1 MVSAWAIEAL
11 GRDFYGIEQMLYTI
25 SSLYEDD
32 VAQVG
37 RDLWANKAKSPQKSL
52 AKFMVFM
59 RNIQLKG
66 HLLWSA
72 ALDIVTSDAQTAIE
86 PIRKFIT
93 ASNSQRYSFDET
105 KVYSIIGHPTV
116 GIRHV
121 IFQSFLRVPD
131 MNKDVDQ
138 GGGDLIN
145 TQGFYDL
152 WEHIEIVPQSN
163 GFQLKS
169 GHWGTFLKAL
179 PGDGANVVQTRDGG
193 EMGCLWQIEK
203 IGVDVTRSYFGK
215 FTGIKTVHGTL
226 WAEGITRTGRSVLTT
241 APQVSQLT
249 QFTIEQV
256 EDGSQSV
263 YVISPSGRYLTEN
276 SFTGSYDLVEEPT
289 SDSIFVVED
298 LEDNFFALK
307 GFSTAYASTEPGTS
321 SLVKAE
327 WVQGD
332 WEKLQ
337 RVNAPDDAYHVVSAF
352 GTYLYVDGPPEA
364 EVYLHDGTPGYES
377 KWEIVSDQEDIS
389 AMFE

>member
-1 MVSAWAIEAL
+1 MLLFRVLLLTFAKAQIVDLISRAAELENSPENINEAFLFESSGLQSRAQASDLNRLQSLQRVVQIETDLKKLMPGHASDFHIPHTLGELSSRIDFLASKLYESAEQAVAGSSPIKDDAMVSAWAIEAL
-11 GRDFYGIEQMLYTI
+11 GRGFYGIEQMLFTVGR
-25 SSLYEDD
+25 LYEDD
-32 VAQVG
+32 VGQVG

-52 AKFMVFM
+52 SSFMVFM

-72 ALDIVTSDAQTAIE
+72 SLDLVSGDAKSAIE

-105 KVYSIIGHPTV
+105 KVYDIIGHPVV

-131 MNKDVDQ
+131 MNKDVEE
-138 GGGDLIN
+138 GGGEYIN

-152 WEHIEIVPQSN
+152 WENIKLVPQASG

-179 PGDGANVVQTRDGG
+179 PGDGAAVVQTRDGN
-193 EMGCLWQIEK
+193 EIGCTWQIEK

-241 APQVSQLT
+241 AA
-249 QFTIEQV
+249 QV
-256 EDGSQSV
+256 ERLKDRLYLTLCTRFRNSPNSQS
-263 YVISPSGRYLTEN
+263 
-276 SFTGSYDLVEEPT
+276 
-289 SDSIFVVED
+289 
-298 LEDNFFALK
+298 
-307 GFSTAYASTEPGTS
+307 
-321 SLVKAE
+321 
-327 WVQGD
+327 
-332 WEKLQ
+332 
-337 RVNAPDDAYHVVSAF
+337 
-352 GTYLYVDGPPEA
+352 
-364 EVYLHDGTPGYES
+364 S
-377 KWEIVSDQEDIS
+377 K
-389 AMFE
+389 

>member
-1 MVSAWAIEAL
+1 MRLFGFIVGLVAPQIVDLITKAADLENSPENINEAFLFNTEGIQARAKASDFNRLQSLQRIVQIETDMKTLLPDHASSFHVPHTLGELSARIEFLANKLYESAETAVTSQSPIVDDSMVSAWAIEAL
-11 GRDFYGIEQMLYTI
+11 GRGFYGIEQMLYTI

-131 MNKDVDQ
+131 LNKDVDQ

-215 FTGIKTVHGTL
+215 FTGIKTIHGTL

-241 APQVSQLT
+241 APQVSKTVLLR
-249 QFTIEQV
+249 F
-256 EDGSQSV
+256 
-263 YVISPSGRYLTEN
+263 L
-276 SFTGSYDLVEEPT
+276 
-289 SDSIFVVED
+289 IFRSR
-298 LEDNFFALK
+298 N
-307 GFSTAYASTEPGTS
+307 
-321 SLVKAE
+321 
-327 WVQGD
+327 
-332 WEKLQ
+332 
-337 RVNAPDDAYHVVSAF
+337 
-352 GTYLYVDGPPEA
+352 
-364 EVYLHDGTPGYES
+364 
-377 KWEIVSDQEDIS
+377 
-389 AMFE
+389 

>member
-1 MVSAWAIEAL
+1 MRLFGFIFGLVSPQIVDLITKAADLENSPENINEAFLFNTEGIQARAQASDFNRLQSLQRIVQIETDMKTLLPDHASSFHVPHTLGELSARIEFLANKLYESAETAVTSQSPISDDSMVSAWAIEAL
-11 GRDFYGIEQMLYTI
+11 GRDFYGVEQMLYTI

-72 ALDIVTSDAQTAIE
+72 ALDIVTSDAQTAVE

-131 MNKDVDQ
+131 LNKDADQ

-169 GHWGTFLKAL
+169 GHWGTYLKAL

-241 APQVSQLT
+241 APQVRIIME
-249 QFTIEQV
+249 FF
-256 EDGSQSV
+256 
-263 YVISPSGRYLTEN
+263 N
-276 SFTGSYDLVEEPT
+276 SLF
-289 SDSIFVVED
+289 
-298 LEDNFFALK
+298 
-307 GFSTAYASTEPGTS
+307 
-321 SLVKAE
+321 
-327 WVQGD
+327 
-332 WEKLQ
+332 
-337 RVNAPDDAYHVVSAF
+337 
-352 GTYLYVDGPPEA
+352 
-364 EVYLHDGTPGYES
+364 
-377 KWEIVSDQEDIS
+377 
-389 AMFE
+389 